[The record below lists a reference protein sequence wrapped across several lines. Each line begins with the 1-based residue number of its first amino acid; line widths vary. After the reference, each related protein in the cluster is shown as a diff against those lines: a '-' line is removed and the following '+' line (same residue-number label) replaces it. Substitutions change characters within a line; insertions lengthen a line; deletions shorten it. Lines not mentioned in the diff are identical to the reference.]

1 MEDTAIMSKK
11 DNIVKLALK
20 YINSFFETNGDKFV
34 FHSYNFIT
42 ENVDATREIAK
53 AEGLSKD
60 EYEMGLLAIV
70 FKDVGIVDS
79 KDERL
84 DNQKLING
92 FIAEYQLSRDEQDQL
107 RYYLDFLRSNQFP
120 RTMVE
125 QVLRDGTDIHLSFPD
140 TMEALNLLKIEREEI
155 FKKIYDDE
163 DWFELNNRYFITH
176 KLFTSYAKKKYGVQR
191 SRNYFEIQ
199 RRLEKLKS
207 DRSRSKK
214 GNEKHIPSNVLSDK
228 ETEDLFKIA
237 FRNYVDLISVADR
250 KAGLL
255 IQVNSILLSVII
267 AFTIRHIEASPLYMI
282 PTGII
287 LITALITIFTA
298 ILASKPQQRAFTSA
312 DFDNSQS
319 FFFGSFDRIDPE
331 FKNITWK
338 AYWNSMVNL
347 FSGDKREIF
356 NQITRETFQVRKVL
370 SMKFG
375 YLAIAYKVFIS
386 GIGVAIVAFIIVAL
400 INQ

>member
-1 MEDTAIMSKK
+1 MSKK
-11 DNIVKLALK
+11 DNNIIKAALK
-20 YINSFFETNGDKFV
+20 YINSFFEVYSDKFI

-42 ENVDATREIAK
+42 ENVDATKEIAK
-53 AEGLSKD
+53 AEGLDKD
-60 EYEMGLLAIV
+60 EYEIGLLAII

-79 KDERL
+79 KDEQM

-92 FIAEYQLSRDEQDQL
+92 FIAENHLSREEQDQL
-107 RYYLDFLRSNQFP
+107 KYYLDFLRSNRFP
-120 RTMVE
+120 KTMVE
-125 QVLRDGTDIHLSFPD
+125 QVLRDGADIHLSLPD
-140 TMEALNLLKIEREEI
+140 AIEGFNLLKIERESI
-155 FKKIYDDE
+155 FKKIYSDE
-163 DWFELNNRYFITH
+163 DWYELNNRYFITH
-176 KLFTSYAKKKYGVQR
+176 KLYTAYAKKEYGVQR
-191 SRNYFEIQ
+191 SKNFFEIQ

-207 DRSRSKK
+207 ERSKLKK
-214 GNEKHIPSNVLSDK
+214 GNERHVVSNALSDR

-267 AFTIRHIEASPLYMI
+267 AFTIRHVESTPLYMI

-312 DFDNSQS
+312 EFDNSQS

-331 FKNITWK
+331 FKNTTWK

-400 INQ
+400 IKY

>member
-1 MEDTAIMSKK
+1 MSKK
-11 DNIVKLALK
+11 DNNIIKLALK
-20 YINSFFETNGDKFV
+20 YINSFFEVYSDKFI

-42 ENVDATREIAK
+42 ENVDATKEIAK

-60 EYEMGLLAIV
+60 EYEMALLAIV
-70 FKDVGIVDS
+70 FKDVGIVDG

-84 DNQKLING
+84 DNQKLIAG
-92 FIAEYQLSRDEQDQL
+92 FIAENQLSREDQDDL
-107 RYYLDFLRSNQFP
+107 KYYLDFLRSNRFP
-120 RTMVE
+120 KTTVE
-125 QVLRDGTDIHLSFPD
+125 QVLRDGADIHLALPD
-140 TMEALNLLKIEREEI
+140 AIEGLNLLKIEREGI
-155 FKKIYDDE
+155 FKKIYSDE
-163 DWFELNNRYFITH
+163 DWYELNNRYFITH
-176 KLFTSYAKKKYGVQR
+176 KLYTGYAKKQYGVQR
-191 SRNYFEIQ
+191 SKNYFEIQ

-207 DRSRSKK
+207 DRTKVKK
-214 GNEKHIPSNVLSDK
+214 GNERHVVSNALSDK

-267 AFTIRHIEASPLYMI
+267 AFTIRHVEANPLYMI
-282 PTGII
+282 PVGVI
-287 LITALITIFTA
+287 LITAVITIFTA

-331 FKNITWK
+331 FKNTTWK

-386 GIGVAIVAFIIVAL
+386 GIGIAIVAFIIVAL
-400 INQ
+400 IKS

>member
-1 MEDTAIMSKK
+1 MSKK
-11 DNIVKLALK
+11 DHNIIKLALK
-20 YINSFFETNGDKFV
+20 YINSFFEMYGDKFV

-42 ENVDATREIAK
+42 ENVDATKEIAK
-53 AEGLSKD
+53 AEGLDKD

-79 KDERL
+79 KDETL

-92 FIAEYQLSRDEQDQL
+92 FIAENQLSQEEQDEL
-107 RYYLDFLRSNQFP
+107 KFYIDFLRSNRFP
-120 RTMVE
+120 KTLVE
-125 QVLRDGTDIHLSFPD
+125 QVLRDGADIHLSLPD
-140 TMEALNLLKIEREEI
+140 AMEGLNLLKIEREGI
-155 FKKIYDDE
+155 FKKIYSDE
-163 DWFELNNRYFITH
+163 DWYEVNNRYFVTH
-176 KLFTSYAKKKYGVQR
+176 KLYTTYAKRQYGVQR
-191 SRNYFEIQ
+191 SKNYFEIQ
-199 RRLEKLKS
+199 RRLEKFKS
-207 DRSRSKK
+207 ERTKQRRGNDR
-214 GNEKHIPSNVLSDK
+214 HVISNALSDK

-237 FRNYVDLISVADR
+237 FRNYVDLVSVADR

-267 AFTIRHIEASPLYMI
+267 AFTIRHVEATPLYMI

-287 LITALITIFTA
+287 LITAVITIFTA

-331 FKNITWK
+331 FKNTTWK
-338 AYWNSMVNL
+338 EYWSSMVNL

-375 YLAIAYKVFIS
+375 YLAIAYKIFIS
-386 GIGVAIVAFIIVAL
+386 GIGIAIVSFIIVAL
-400 INQ
+400 IRS